1 MRTLTLDPESLRVDS
16 FSTGS
21 AQCVLECAIP
31 TTRTQEP
38 GCTSPTMC
46 NPTIC

>member
-21 AQCVLECAIP
+21 TQPAAVIP

-38 GCTSPTMC
+38 GCTSPTLC

>member
-1 MRTLTLDPESLRVDS
+1 MRTLTLDPESLRVES

-21 AQCVLECAIP
+21 AQPVEMIP

-46 NPTIC
+46 NCTNC

>member
-1 MRTLTLDPESLRVDS
+1 MRTLTLDPDSLRVDS

-21 AQCVLECAIP
+21 AQRPLEWAIP

-38 GCTSPTMC
+38 GCTSPTLC
-46 NPTIC
+46 NGTNC